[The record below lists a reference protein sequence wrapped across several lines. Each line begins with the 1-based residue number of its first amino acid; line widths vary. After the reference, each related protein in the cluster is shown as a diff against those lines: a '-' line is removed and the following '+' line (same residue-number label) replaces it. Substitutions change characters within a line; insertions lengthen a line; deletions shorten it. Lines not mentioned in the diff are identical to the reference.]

1 MNTFT
6 QRISLGTVLAQA
18 TSYPL
23 RAITTDSCSFQRYI
37 TKAQL
42 PTGFKHRQ
50 VLDKKR
56 EN

>member
-6 QRISLGTVLAQA
+6 KRISLGTVLAQT

-23 RAITTDSCSFQRYI
+23 RAAITDSCSFQRYI